1 VLRKHRKIKEIH
13 EEDKM
18 TKYAP
23 YKIPD
28 YLKPLLE
35 EQARIGR
42 YELEWE
48 GIDSNYLDRGF
59 GCSPFH
65 GIPRDYDTPNEYMER
80 KKRYE
85 EIEEEIDRLQE
96 EHGEVVQ
103 GPVQGQLERPV

>member
-1 VLRKHRKIKEIH
+1 
-13 EEDKM
+13 M